1 MKIIKAKLPLGKT
14 ITSTETISFPNEI
27 YNDNH
32 IRHIENTEINLSST
46 LYESFVRVVVDFK
59 VKVIVA
65 CAYTLEDVPL
75 DLHIKDELIFTEDEH
90 DEENFYEPGPTITLD
105 DYILG
110 LILAR
115 VPIKVVKKGAKLPEG
130 GDSYRVID
138 EETLLEER
146 KNRKDE
152 RWNVLDQ
159 LDLDEEK

>member
-14 ITSTETISFPNEI
+14 ITSTEVLSFPHEI

-32 IRHIENTEINLSST
+32 IRQIEDTEVSLSST

-59 VKVIVA
+59 VQVIVA

-75 DLHIKDELIFTEDEH
+75 DLHIKDELIFTEDEN
-90 DEENFYEPGPTITLD
+90 DEENFYEPGPSIVLD

-115 VPIKVVKKGAKLPEG
+115 IPIKVTKKGAKLPK
-130 GDSYRVID
+130 GDESYRVID
-138 EETLLEER
+138 EETLSEER

-159 LDLDEEK
+159 LDIDED

>member
-14 ITSTETISFPNEI
+14 ITSTEVLSFPHEI

-32 IRHIENTEINLSST
+32 IRQIEDTEVSLSST

-59 VKVIVA
+59 VQVIVA

-75 DLHIKDELIFTEDEH
+75 DLHIKDELIFTEDEN
-90 DEENFYEPGPTITLD
+90 DEENFYEPGPSIVLD

-115 VPIKVVKKGAKLPEG
+115 IPIKVVKKGAKLPK
-130 GDSYRVID
+130 GDESYRVID
-138 EETLLEER
+138 EETLNEER

-159 LDLDEEK
+159 LDIDED

>member
-14 ITSTETISFPNEI
+14 INTVEPISFPEEI
-27 YNDNH
+27 YTDNH
-32 IRHIENTEINLSST
+32 IRHIEDTEINLSST
-46 LYESFVRVVVDFK
+46 MYESFVRAVVDFK

-75 DLHIKDELIFTEDEH
+75 DLHIHDELIFTEDEN
-90 DEENFYEPGPTITLD
+90 DEEDYYEPGPTIVLD

-138 EETLLEER
+138 EDSLNEER
-146 KNRKDE
+146 MNRKDE

-159 LDLDEEK
+159 IEFDEDK